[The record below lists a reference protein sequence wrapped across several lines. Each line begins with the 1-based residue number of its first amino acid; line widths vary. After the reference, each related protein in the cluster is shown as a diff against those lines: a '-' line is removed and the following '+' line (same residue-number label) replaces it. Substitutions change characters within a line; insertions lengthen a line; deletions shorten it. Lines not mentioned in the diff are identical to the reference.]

1 MKWVHLIRQDL
12 IIVRNCLNM
21 LGGIDEALSSLTDDF
36 RQESIIEADEGQEV
50 AVSIVDGCI
59 FYDGSVV
66 QEQR

>member
-1 MKWVHLIRQDL
+1 MGPFIIRQDL

-50 AVSIVDGCI
+50 AVSIVDGRI

>member
-1 MKWVHLIRQDL
+1 M
-12 IIVRNCLNM
+12 RNCLNM